1 MDSIGLVSIA
11 SYLGAGLAIGL
22 SSTGAGVGEGYIAA
36 TTSDAI
42 MRQPKAGESL
52 MRNMLIGQALTE
64 TGAIFAL
71 VVAILLL
78 FGGLATP
85 DSGIQLAAAALGA
98 GLAIGIGSIGPGL
111 GNGYIGAKA
120 CAGIGRQPRSANT
133 LTANMLIGQA
143 LSQTSAIFALVISML
158 LMFSITPGDSLAK
171 ALGFVGA
178 ALAMGFGAF
187 GPGIGVGLAAGKGVE
202 GISRY
207 PKHSSLLT
215 RTMLVGSA
223 VAQSTS
229 IYSLVIAL
237 LLIFVT

>member
-11 SYLGAGLAIGL
+11 SYLGAGLGIGL
-22 SSTGAGVGEGYIAA
+22 SSIGAGVGEGYIAA
-36 TTSDAI
+36 TTSEAI

-98 GLAIGIGSIGPGL
+98 GLAIGIGSIGPGF
-111 GNGYIGAKA
+111 GNGYIGAQA